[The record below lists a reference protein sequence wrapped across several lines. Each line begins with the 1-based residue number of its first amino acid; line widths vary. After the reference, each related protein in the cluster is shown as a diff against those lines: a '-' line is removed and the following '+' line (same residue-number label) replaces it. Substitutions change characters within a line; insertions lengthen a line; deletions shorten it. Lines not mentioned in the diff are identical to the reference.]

1 MDVLKLLYDYF
12 PMAVYTGKCLVFI
25 SDSWRIELT
34 SHKNADF
41 SQLSDKLPL
50 VRVRIFQKAINGEFV
65 PGHYEDFQLD
75 SLGELATQIERYI
88 QFAVGANIRE
98 EV

>member
-1 MDVLKLLYDYF
+1 MDALKLLYDYF
-12 PMAVYTGKCLVFI
+12 PTAVYTGKCLVFV

-34 SHKNADF
+34 AHKNADF
-41 SQLSDKLPL
+41 SQLSDELPL
-50 VRVRIFQKAINGEFV
+50 IRVRIFQKAINGEFV

-75 SLGELATQIERYI
+75 SLGELAMQIEKYI

-98 EV
+98 EA